1 MVQIILLY
9 QKEYFLLRFIHK
21 YFNVRLIQKP
31 IKEVFIG
38 LGNQSDDDDMISIGD
53 NGDNEDNSDT
63 ENVSKIDKKSSEK
76 KLRLQNQASLKEDFK
91 NSVYI

>member
-1 MVQIILLY
+1 
-9 QKEYFLLRFIHK
+9 
-21 YFNVRLIQKP
+21 
-31 IKEVFIG
+31 
-38 LGNQSDDDDMISIGD
+38 MISIGD

-91 NSVYI
+91 NSVYK